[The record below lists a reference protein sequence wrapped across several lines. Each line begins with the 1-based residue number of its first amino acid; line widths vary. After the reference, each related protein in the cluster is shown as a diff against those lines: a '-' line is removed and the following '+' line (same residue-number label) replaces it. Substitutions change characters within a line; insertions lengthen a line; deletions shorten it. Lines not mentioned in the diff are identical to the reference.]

1 MPFIYEDFLLGTR
14 VARRLYHKYA
24 EAEPYFRKVIDE
36 DRLSYPGY
44 MNLYRLYIAE
54 RKTAEAGQL
63 LDEAAR
69 NMPER
74 TQEWNRLRTS
84 R

>member
-1 MPFIYEDFLLGTR
+1 MRQQKHYS
-14 VARRLYHKYA
+14 